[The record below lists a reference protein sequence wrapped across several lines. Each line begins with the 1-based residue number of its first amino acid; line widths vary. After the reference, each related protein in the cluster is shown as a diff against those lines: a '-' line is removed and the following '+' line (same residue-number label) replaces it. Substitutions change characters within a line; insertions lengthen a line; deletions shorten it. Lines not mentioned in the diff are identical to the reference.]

1 MKSIDVELGKSNML
15 PLIASQQ
22 FYASWKV
29 FIRELLLNAMDACN
43 VRQALEWSWG
53 TEFLEM
59 EQASQMRDVRAI
71 YEPRIDIT
79 YSSDTR
85 LFTIEDNGVGI
96 NEYDL
101 EHFIAQIGA
110 SYYTSTDFF
119 NQQLKYEP
127 YSHYGIGLCSCFTVS
142 KAVLIESK
150 KDKVINTAWNI
161 SNPQDTAPVMAKWFG
176 ESGQIEYVISQ
187 KKTPGTRISIPV
199 KPSYAPYIDLDF
211 IVETIKHYMLTL
223 PIPVNI
229 RCDTKEVCLSQPKA
243 KWNYPIEYVISQ
255 KKTPGTRISI
265 PVKPS
270 YAPYIDLDFIVETIK
285 HYMLTLPIPV
295 NIRCDTKEVCLSQ
308 PKAKWNYPMNE
319 LVGMNIIRVDNSLL
333 EGYVAIYHPKH
344 KGYFHK
350 STLYQQGVLV
360 SDATDILGLA
370 PSWIDNFS
378 YQLNIKKRFLN
389 ISISRDGAAFDE
401 KLIEL
406 RQYIG
411 QIIIDAFGQSP
422 LTLGQYLSDGRKR
435 LVCEYEAEN
444 ELVSRAVQ
452 VLVYIKERE
461 VEVPVRTVINGF
473 IGRKI
478 KIAFMQRALFA
489 HYRENYPYDYGQFID
504 KYDIIVFEQ
513 NIRAF
518 WQFMTPYITSM
529 EYVMGDMPGIIYTD
543 VSADLTVAKT
553 AATFRNDYVLRP
565 EYYDLDPVF
574 CLVSNELTDPME
586 LVINTHN
593 RNAMLLQR
601 AEKYKKVRIARAV
614 IIENIKQRIL
624 GNASRWNSII
634 DFGGELVH
642 QYELE
647 KPMSLQA
654 QWCLERDFPDEI
666 NAYIAKTFTDKEIA
680 DYGLTSLYFTR
691 KDFIKWWMAP

>member
-211 IVETIKHYMLTL
+211 I
-223 PIPVNI
+223 PVNI
-229 RCDTKEVCLSQPKA
+229 RCDT
-243 KWNYPIEYVISQ
+243 
-255 KKTPGTRISI
+255 R
-265 PVKPS
+265 
-270 YAPYIDLDFIVETIK
+270 
-285 HYMLTLPIPV
+285 
-295 NIRCDTKEVCLSQ
+295 EVCLSQ

-478 KIAFMQRALFA
+478 KIAFMQRALFS

-691 KDFIKWWMAP
+691 KDFIKWWMSP

>member
-1 MKSIDVELGKSNML
+1 
-15 PLIASQQ
+15 
-22 FYASWKV
+22 
-29 FIRELLLNAMDACN
+29 
-43 VRQALEWSWG
+43 
-53 TEFLEM
+53 
-59 EQASQMRDVRAI
+59 
-71 YEPRIDIT
+71 
-79 YSSDTR
+79 
-85 LFTIEDNGVGI
+85 
-96 NEYDL
+96 
-101 EHFIAQIGA
+101 
-110 SYYTSTDFF
+110 
-119 NQQLKYEP
+119 
-127 YSHYGIGLCSCFTVS
+127 
-142 KAVLIESK
+142 
-150 KDKVINTAWNI
+150 
-161 SNPQDTAPVMAKWFG
+161 MAKWFG

-229 RCDTKEVCLSQPKA
+229 RCDT
-243 KWNYPIEYVISQ
+243 
-255 KKTPGTRISI
+255 R
-265 PVKPS
+265 
-270 YAPYIDLDFIVETIK
+270 
-285 HYMLTLPIPV
+285 
-295 NIRCDTKEVCLSQ
+295 EVCLSQ

-518 WQFMTPYITSM
+518 WQFMTPYIISM

-666 NAYIAKTFTDKEIA
+666 NAYIAKTFTDREIA
-680 DYGLTSLYFTR
+680 DTGLQV
-691 KDFIKWWMAP
+691 FILQGRTL